1 VTRVPGLDL
10 SLYLVAGTEDAGGRD
25 LMAVVAAAVRGGV
38 SVVQLRD
45 KTATDAAMIAQ
56 ARVLKGLLAP
66 LGVPLIVNDRLEV
79 ALAAGADGLHL
90 GQEDMAPGAA
100 RRALGPEAILGVS
113 AGDAAEAKIADPAVV
128 DYVGVGP
135 VYPTGSKAD
144 AGDAIGPDG
153 LSALRALL
161 GPPVVAIGGIQAA
174 NVAEVMACGV
184 QGVAVVSAICGARD
198 PEGAARALRRR
209 IDAARRGQAGAG
221 FTGNKPR

>member
-1 VTRVPGLDL
+1 VTRVPGVDL
-10 SLYLVAGTEDAGGRD
+10 SLYLVAGAEDAGGRD

-56 ARVLKGLLAP
+56 ARGLKSLLAP

-90 GQEDMAPGAA
+90 GQDDMAPGAA

-113 AGDAAEAKIADPAVV
+113 AGDAAEARIADPAVV

-144 AGDAIGPDG
+144 AGAAIGLEG
-153 LSALRALL
+153 LRALAAL
-161 GPPVVAIGGIQAA
+161 LAPPVVAIGGIQAGNA
-174 NVAEVMACGV
+174 AEVMACGV

-198 PEGAARALRRR
+198 PEAAARAFRHR
-209 IDAARRGQAGAG
+209 IGAAGRGRVHR
-221 FTGNKPR
+221 K

>member
-1 VTRVPGLDL
+1 MTRVPGLDL
-10 SLYLVAGTEDAGGRD
+10 SLYLVAGAEDAGGRD
-25 LMAVVAAAVRGGV
+25 LMAVAAAAVRGGV

-45 KTATDAAMIAQ
+45 KTATDAAMVAQ
-56 ARVLKGLLAP
+56 ARALKGLLAP

-135 VYPTGSKAD
+135 VYLTGSKAD
-144 AGDAIGPDG
+144 AGAAIGLEG
-153 LSALRALL
+153 LRALAAL
-161 GPPVVAIGGIQAA
+161 LAPPVVAIGGIQAGNA
-174 NVAEVMACGV
+174 AEVMACGV

-198 PEGAARALRRR
+198 PEAAARALRRC
-209 IDAARRGQAGAG
+209 IDAARQG
-221 FTGNKPR
+221 